1 MKFRWTLSRKLI
13 GMAAV
18 LLSFT
23 MLLSLF
29 ALLSNRALDE
39 RENVRLIEISFLQ
52 SRQSDLDFITFRQM
66 KYAARVD
73 SAVTTCDS
81 LVNLFRGEATAE
93 RLAVALAN
101 YKQNFDS
108 TVLLSRTIGL
118 NDTVGILGQINSRL
132 RGAEKLTLGVEAD
145 ELIFTMQLSR
155 SKLREY
161 AEAAFMGRKIQKAQK
176 EFDATLNFVETKANL
191 VSTDPASQ
199 QEFIRLVEE
208 CRLQSEQLAL
218 LAKVVEKNRADFKE
232 HVKAVR
238 PILKEMAREKSSK
251 ASSYLAFSGIAVLLT
266 IILSI
271 GIALLLA
278 RIITKPLNT
287 LRRAARAIAEGD
299 YAVRLDDVR
308 SNDEIE
314 DLAVS
319 FRQMTAHIQAYVS
332 ELRTEK
338 ASVQAKVD
346 AAVRQI
352 SEEKQRLSAS
362 IETILHSMDEFSN
375 GNLTVQLPVTSND
388 DIGKLYD
395 GFNSAVS
402 NIRLMVDKVADAAE
416 NTATA
421 NTEITKQVQ
430 QLIQGLSQQ
439 ADEMEAATLTV
450 GEINSTIHD
459 NSRKTVM
466 AAHDASGASNDAA
479 QSETIVEEMIREM
492 SVIGEAVS
500 NSAGVI
506 SELGKSSKEIG
517 KIAQV
522 IEEIADQTNLLALN
536 AAIEAARAGEQGRG
550 FAVVAD
556 EVRSLAERT
565 QQATKQITIM
575 IDRIQSDTG
584 SAIKAMKAGKDRVE
598 RGQSITQD
606 AGSALHRIIDRTE
619 NVAKVVE
626 NIAAASEQ
634 QAAMSG
640 NIVRTIQTVQKISAE
655 SGASIQQIRQSV
667 QRLGKLTNNLQ
678 GLLNFFK
685 LDETDLMQAA
695 TNGHQPFIGF
705 TDADF
710 ITLADNSNGVHVRE
724 QPKVPVMNEPFTIDL

>member
-1 MKFRWTLSRKLI
+1 MKFRWTLSRKLL
-13 GMAAV
+13 GMAGV
-18 LLSFT
+18 LLLFT
-23 MLLSLF
+23 MLLSGF

-52 SRQSDLDFITFRQM
+52 SRQSDLDFVTFRQT
-66 KYAARVD
+66 KYALRVD
-73 SAVTTCDS
+73 SAVAACDS
-81 LVNLFRGEATAE
+81 LVRLFRDEPTAE
-93 RLAVALAN
+93 RLNIVLAN
-101 YKQNFDS
+101 YKQSFDS
-108 TVLLSRTIGL
+108 TVFLSRTIGL
-118 NDTVGILGQINSRL
+118 NDTLGILGEVNSRL
-132 RGAEKLTLGVEAD
+132 KAAEKLTSGAEAD
-145 ELIFTMQLSR
+145 ELFFTMQLCR

-176 EFDATLNFVETKANL
+176 EFDATLNFVETKARL
-191 VSTDPASQ
+191 VSPDPASQ
-199 QEFIRLVEE
+199 QEFIRIVEE
-208 CRLQSEQLAL
+208 CRLQSEQLSM
-218 LAKVVEKNRADFKE
+218 LAKVVEKNRATFKE
-232 HVKAVR
+232 NVKAVR

-251 ASSYLAFSGIAVLLT
+251 AASYLAFSGIAIVLT

-271 GIALLLA
+271 GIALLLS
-278 RIITKPLNT
+278 RIITKPVNT
-287 LRRAARAIAEGD
+287 LRRAARAVAQGD
-299 YAVRLDDVR
+299 FTVRLDDVK

-319 FRQMTAHIQAYVS
+319 FQQMTTHIQSYIA
-332 ELRTEK
+332 ELREEK

-362 IETILHSMDEFSN
+362 VETILHSMEEFSN
-375 GNLTVQLPVTSND
+375 GNLTVKLTVTSND

-395 GFNSAVS
+395 GFNAAVS

-421 NTEITKQVQ
+421 NTEITQQVQ
-430 QLIQGLSQQ
+430 HLIQGLSQQ
-439 ADEMEAATLTV
+439 ADQMEAATLTV

-500 NSAGVI
+500 HSASVI

-522 IEEIADQTNLLALN
+522 IEGIADQTNLLALN

-556 EVRSLAERT
+556 EVRFLAERT

-634 QAAMSG
+634 QASMSG

-685 LDETDLMQAA
+685 LDEADVLQAA
-695 TNGHQPFIGF
+695 AEAHQPFIGF

-710 ITLADNSNGVHVRE
+710 MPLAGNTSGIHLGE
-724 QPKVPVMNEPFTIDL
+724 QAPALNEPFTIEL